1 MRKDFGMRNPLK
13 VSSTKDPFKGAASFS
28 LRHRLI
34 RMLWATTWALFASWT
49 PAPLH
54 RWRVFLLKIFGAQVH
69 STAHIYSSVK
79 IWYPANL
86 IMDAHACLA
95 PHVNCY
101 NMNTVHI
108 GEKAI
113 VSQYSTLCGGTHDIR
128 DPKFQLITKPIIV
141 EKGAW
146 VAANAF
152 IGPGVIIAENSVVG
166 ACGVIFKNTV
176 KNGIYTGNPAQLVKM
191 REFKDA
197 Q

>member
-1 MRKDFGMRNPLK
+1 MNLPLEASEK
-13 VSSTKDPFKGAASFS
+13 KDPFKGAASFS
-28 LRHRLI
+28 LTHRLI
-34 RMLWATTWALFASWT
+34 RIVWGITWALLASWT

-54 RWRVFLLKIFGAQVH
+54 RWRVFLLTLFGAKVH
-69 STAHIYSSVK
+69 STAHVYSSVK

-101 NMNTVHI
+101 NMNIVHI

-113 VSQYSTLCGGTHDIR
+113 VSQYATLCGGTHDIR
-128 DPKFQLITKPIIV
+128 DPKFQLITKPIII

-152 IGPGVIIAENSVVG
+152 VGPGVIMAENSVVG
-166 ACGVIFKNTV
+166 ACSVVFKNTV
-176 KNGIYTGNPAQLVKM
+176 PNGIYVGNPAQFVKM
-191 REFKDA
+191 REFKNA

>member
-1 MRKDFGMRNPLK
+1 MNLPLEASEK
-13 VSSTKDPFKGAASFS
+13 KDPFKGAASFS
-28 LRHRLI
+28 LGHRLTRI
-34 RMLWATTWALFASWT
+34 LWSFTWALLASWT

-69 STAHIYSSVK
+69 STAHVYGSVK

-101 NMNTVHI
+101 NMNLIHI

-113 VSQYSTLCGGTHDIR
+113 VSQYSTLCGGTHDIS
-128 DPKFQLITKPIIV
+128 DPKFQLITKPIII

-152 IGPGVIIAENSVVG
+152 IGPGVTIAENSVVG
-166 ACGVIFKNTV
+166 ACGVVFKNTV
-176 KNGIYTGNPAQLVKM
+176 KNGVYTGNPAQFVKM
-191 REFKDA
+191 REFNDA

>member
-1 MRKDFGMRNPLK
+1 MIREPLP
-13 VSSTKDPFKGAASFS
+13 VSETEDPFKGAASFS
-28 LRHRLI
+28 LRHRLTRI
-34 RMLWATTWALFASWT
+34 LWSFTWVLLASWT

-54 RWRVFLLKIFGAQVH
+54 RWRVFLLTLFGAKVH
-69 STAHIYSSVK
+69 STAHVYSSVK

-86 IMDAHACLA
+86 IMDEHACLA

-101 NMNTVHI
+101 NMNIVHI

-113 VSQYSTLCGGTHDIR
+113 VSQYATLCGGTHDIR
-128 DPKFQLITKPIIV
+128 DPKFQLITKPIII

-152 IGPGVIIAENSVVG
+152 VGPGVIMAENSVVG
-166 ACGVIFKNTV
+166 ACSVVFKNTV
-176 KNGIYTGNPAQLVKM
+176 PNGIYVGNPAQFVKM
-191 REFKDA
+191 REFKNV

>member
-1 MRKDFGMRNPLK
+1 MSLPLQASEEK
-13 VSSTKDPFKGAASFS
+13 NPFKGAASFS
-28 LRHRLI
+28 LRHRLTRI
-34 RMLWATTWALFASWT
+34 LWSLTWNLLASWT

-54 RWRVFLLKIFGAQVH
+54 RWRVFLLKIFGAQIH
-69 STAHIYSSVK
+69 STAHVYSSVK

-86 IMDAHACLA
+86 IMDENACLA

-101 NMNTVHI
+101 NMNIVHI

-113 VSQYSTLCGGTHDIR
+113 VSQYATLCGGTHDIR
-128 DPKFQLITKPIIV
+128 DPKFQLITKPIII

-152 IGPGVIIAENSVVG
+152 VGPGVIMAENSVVG
-166 ACGVIFKNTV
+166 ACGVVFKNTV
-176 KNGIYTGNPAQLVKM
+176 PNGIYVGNPAQFVKM
-191 REFKDA
+191 REFKNA